1 MIRAQRTCHR
11 KRPSGVL
18 GGGRTQ
24 DCNAHSRYYYGNHD
38 LSSSQDGVRGFV
50 CRVRRSD
57 ACSNR
62 QARGES
68 RLTAYDSRSTGLFGS
83 IDVGVVVSAETKYAA
98 APPAT
103 AQNHLAPAPAP
114 VILVLRGTCTF
125 LLHRT

>member
-1 MIRAQRTCHR
+1 M
-11 KRPSGVL
+11 L
-18 GGGRTQ
+18 GGGRTE
-24 DCNAHSRYYYGNHD
+24 DRNAHSRYYYGNHD